1 MIRHVSLERLPEGF
15 QLPEDLG
22 RKLAYD
28 PQRRRLS
35 FKGFMSK
42 ATFDRL
48 YRLAEDRAYRH
59 ALEQLF
65 QICTFEESR
74 GSVRPWRWLSTL
86 FQWHRSSWSASAR

>member
-1 MIRHVSLERLPEGF
+1 MIRHVSLEQLPERF
-15 QLPEDLG
+15 HLPEDLG

-28 PQRRRLS
+28 PQRRQLS
-35 FKGFMSK
+35 FEGFMSK

-65 QICTFEESR
+65 QICTFEESS
-74 GSVRPWRWLSTL
+74 GGTGPWRWLSNL
-86 FQWHRSSWSASAR
+86 FHGQRSSWSASAR